1 LRRASKIFTITFT
14 FFIVATTSLL
24 GYAQAQSSASIS
36 VYADRIP
43 GTAMVVGQG
52 FGPSESVTINL
63 YDGTGGLISPLAT
76 ITADGEG
83 YFNAAISVR
92 TLDLIGTYVVTASS
106 ATASASASYELQ
118 PIPSDTVAP
127 LPTTSGLVQFP
138 AVTSSPNNSNLI
150 NVTGTGFSAS
160 LPVLIRILRS
170 NGSIAYSVNQNITT
184 DAQGTFSTIVNIP
197 TTINGTFIL
206 QAKTPLEDAKT
217 QIKVPNS
224 QTQESTSPTAAPEPT
239 GTANSTE
246 NGNDNP
252 TQNANTLQYVSI
264 ALSIVAIVISL
275 FAVTKKNRQP
285 AATPA

>member
-1 LRRASKIFTITFT
+1 LRRASKIFMITFT
-14 FFIVATTSLL
+14 FFIVATASLISC
-24 GYAQAQSSASIS
+24 AQTESFASIS
-36 VYADRIP
+36 VYSDPIP

-52 FGPSESVTINL
+52 FGPSESVTISL

-76 ITADGEG
+76 VTTDGGG
-83 YFNAAISVR
+83 YFNAAVSFR
-92 TLDLIGTYVVTASS
+92 TLELIGTYVVTASS

-118 PIPSDTVAP
+118 PVPSYSNAP
-127 LPTTSGLVQFP
+127 SPTTSGIVQFP

-184 DAQGTFSTIVNIP
+184 DAQGTFSTIINIP

-206 QAKTPLEDAKT
+206 QAKTPVEDAKT
-217 QIKVPNS
+217 QIKVPSS
-224 QTQESTSPTAAPEPT
+224 QTQESTSPTAIPELT
-239 GTANSTE
+239 GTANSTN
-246 NGNDNP
+246 NGNDNA
-252 TQNANTLQYVSI
+252 TQNSNTLQYVSI
-264 ALSIVAIVISL
+264 ALSIVAIAISL